1 MFKIFQK
8 QPDPKE
14 LVRKWQQDL
23 RKESRT
29 LDRQIRDIQFEEKK
43 VQNAIKEAAK
53 RGDIGSAKS
62 LAKEI
67 IQSRKAVSRLHT
79 NKAQMMSIGTALREQ
94 LAMIKVAGT
103 IGKSNEVMKEV
114 SALMRVPE
122 LQQSMMEMSK
132 EMTKAGLIEEM
143 MGDMMDSALD
153 TEDMEDDTDA
163 EVAKVL
169 AEIAGETAAL
179 LPTAQQA
186 AEEATQAEEEPDE
199 MAQLR
204 ARLDA
209 VKA

>member
-1 MFKIFQK
+1 
-8 QPDPKE
+8 
-14 LVRKWQQDL
+14 
-23 RKESRT
+23 
-29 LDRQIRDIQFEEKK
+29 
-43 VQNAIKEAAK
+43 
-53 RGDIGSAKS
+53 
-62 LAKEI
+62 
-67 IQSRKAVSRLHT
+67 
-79 NKAQMMSIGTALREQ
+79 
-94 LAMIKVAGT
+94 
-103 IGKSNEVMKEV
+103 
-114 SALMRVPE
+114 
-122 LQQSMMEMSK
+122 
-132 EMTKAGLIEEM
+132 MTKAGLIEEM

-163 EVAKVL
+163 EVAKVGGVRAAVVVGFRQPMQVGIPDLGLLRVTLTLTLKGLDLFVPYVHALPHPPPLVAQVL